1 MKIVQALHVSNIF
14 FKGVTEAIENKIKE
28 QKRGFLG
35 MLAGAL
41 GSIQLG
47 NVSSGK
53 GIVEADSGNEN
64 EKEL

>member
-1 MKIVQALHVSNIF
+1 MKIVQALHVSNIL